1 MIIIKII
8 NFVIF
13 FGAFFSSGLIAG
25 TIFDLLRHVLAS
37 NIFFIL
43 NLILSLILFYL
54 IFLSMGVIYYRLVLM
69 IIGKG
74 ECTTNRADKS
84 ESFKY
89 ELRVIIDVLVIQF
102 ASPVIL
108 HCPDF
113 LKLLGAKIGN
123 NFAMAGTIYNSE
135 LVEIEDNVIIGN
147 QALITC
153 HIVDAN
159 RVILKRIK
167 IGNNCTI
174 GVRSVVMP
182 GVEIGDNSVVAAGS
196 IVTVD
201 TKIPPNQI
209 WAGIPAKHKGNIR

>member
-1 MIIIKII
+1 VIVIKTI

-13 FGAFFSSGLIAG
+13 LGIFFSSGLVAG
-25 TIFDLLRHVLAS
+25 TVLELLRHVFPGDVL
-37 NIFFIL
+37 FIL
-43 NLILSLILFYL
+43 HLVLSLILFYL
-54 IFLSMGVIYYRLVLM
+54 LFLLMAVIYHRLFLM
-69 IIGKG
+69 IFGKG
-74 ECTTNRADKS
+74 ECLISREDKY
-84 ESFKY
+84 ESFKH
-89 ELRVIIDVLVIQF
+89 ELRVIIDVLVIQL

-108 HCPDF
+108 HCPDC

-123 NFAMAGTIYNSE
+123 NFALAGTIYNSE
-135 LVEIEDNVIIGN
+135 LVEIGSNVIIGN
-147 QALITC
+147 QALVTC

-182 GVEIGDNSVVAAGS
+182 GVEIGDNSVVAPGS
-196 IVTVD
+196 VVAMD

-209 WAGIPAKHKGNIR
+209 WVGIPAKYKGNIR